1 MLDVGQRLT
10 CCHQVSCRFPS
21 LFPTL
26 FLSPSSIFVCTSAA
40 STTLKPCSRNSLGQ
54 PLHPSLSPFLANSCY
69 FFSKTARSFSLSQ
82 WCDLLSTHLDFG
94 NLLLNT
100 HVSNF
105 QNSKGKD
112 NLSCASS
119 SSVTP
124 LLFPPAEQV
133 SGSLSSQAMTPVS
146 PYYLLHSISKC
157 HLQYLDQLILPQGLP
172 QGLFFPFL
180 SWPATTTHTHWY
192 SCLWLSFTTASTA
205 N

>member
-1 MLDVGQRLT
+1 MLGRGSLVATRSHVDSLP
-10 CCHQVSCRFPS
+10 SFPLFFS
-21 LFPTL
+21 LHHLSLCVHLQHPQPWNLAAEIHLGSLYILPLARSWQIPATSFPKQQD
-26 FLSPSSIFVCTSAA
+26 LSPCLSDVTSCPH
-40 STTLKPCSRNSLGQ
+40 TLILG
-54 PLHPSLSPFLANSCY
+54 
-69 FFSKTARSFSLSQ
+69 T
-82 WCDLLSTHLDFG
+82 
-94 NLLLNT
+94 LLLNT